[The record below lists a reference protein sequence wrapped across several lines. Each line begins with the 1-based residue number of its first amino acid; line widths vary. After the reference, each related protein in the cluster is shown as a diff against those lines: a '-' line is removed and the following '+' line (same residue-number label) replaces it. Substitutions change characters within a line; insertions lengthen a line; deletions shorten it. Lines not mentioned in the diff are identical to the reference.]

1 MNHNIKRKKIWKI
14 WDIMTWKQIYT
25 FSLHDAPVTTAKF
38 NPTEYILATGS
49 IDRTVKYWD
58 LEKWGLVSQTKPE
71 ATQIQKLCFS
81 SDGKILF
88 SAAHE
93 SLKVHFIEHF
103 SIFSD

>member
-1 MNHNIKRKKIWKI
+1 
-14 WDIMTWKQIYT
+14 MTWKQIYT